1 MKMPGLNDFG
11 GELFLIHKIEISSL
25 LHRIIWTT
33 EKEEIFFKS
42 LHEPPY
48 P

>member
-25 LHRIIWTT
+25 LHRIIWTS
-33 EKEEIFFKS
+33 EKEEIFSKS
-42 LHEPPY
+42 LNEASY